1 MVEGKFYQPKIEK
14 LSKKE
19 LEKLQLK
26 RLKWTVKHAFTN
38 NKVYHDKL
46 VSVNMKPADFKTLK
60 DIEKI
65 PFLTKDDLRNW
76 YPFGLSSVDL
86 KHVVE
91 LHASSGTTGKPVVG
105 LYTRHDLDVWSE
117 CMARNLYTNTLR
129 KEDIYQNAYGYG
141 LFTGAHGFERGAQRV
156 GALMVPIS
164 SGNTQRQ
171 IRLMKD
177 FGATALGSTPSY
189 AIYMA
194 EVARQM
200 DMDPTKDFKLRIAT
214 VGAESWSEVMRKKL
228 NEAWNLEAFDHYGL
242 TEMIGPGISTEC
254 NKHDGLHI
262 NADHFYPEIID
273 PATGKTLGPG
283 EKGELVLTSLT
294 KEAFPVLR
302 FRTKDLTML
311 IDEKCSCG
319 RCMPRHA
326 RLMGRSDDMM
336 KVKGV
341 IVFPKQIEEAVM
353 AVNGASEN
361 YLIIKNKTNLGYA
374 LKVRVEPSTDFHGDR
389 AVLSKAITSEI
400 YAILNLDVPVE
411 VVDIGALPRSE
422 GKAKRVIEE

>member
-1 MVEGKFYQPKIEK
+1 MASGKFFQPKIEK
-14 LSKKE
+14 MTKKE

-26 RLKWTVKHAFTN
+26 RLKWTITHAYRN
-38 NKVYHDKL
+38 NKVYKEKL
-46 VSVNMKPADFKTLK
+46 QRAKMTPTNFKSLK
-60 DIEKI
+60 DLEKI
-65 PFLTKDDLRNW
+65 PFLTKDDLRAW
-76 YPFGLSSVDL
+76 YPFGLACVDL

-105 LYTRHDLDVWSE
+105 LYTKHDLDVWAE
-117 CMARNLYTNTLR
+117 CMARNLYMNTLR
-129 KEDIYQNAYGYG
+129 REDLFQNAYGYG
-141 LFTGAHGFERGAQRV
+141 LFTGAHGFERGAQKV
-156 GALMVPIS
+156 GALMAPLS

-177 FGATALGSTPSY
+177 FGTTAIGSTPSY

-200 DMDPTKDFKLRIAT
+200 DLDPTKDFKLRIAT
-214 VGAESWSEVMRKKL
+214 CGAESWSEEMRKKL
-228 NEAWNLEAFDHYGL
+228 ESAWNIEAFDHYGL
-242 TEMIGPGISTEC
+242 TEIIGPGVSSEC
-254 NKHDGLHI
+254 PEHHGLHI

-273 PATGKTLGPG
+273 PATGETLGPG
-283 EKGELVLTSLT
+283 EKGEIVFTSLT

-302 FRTKDLTML
+302 FRTKDLTLLM
-311 IDEKCSCG
+311 DEKCKCG
-319 RCMPRHA
+319 RCLPRHA

-341 IVFPKQIEEAVM
+341 IVFPRQIEEAVM

-361 YLIIKNKTNLGYA
+361 YLIVKSKTNLGYA
-374 LKVRVEPSTDFHGDR
+374 LKVRVEPSTDFHGDK

-411 VVDIGALPRSE
+411 VVDIGALPRYE